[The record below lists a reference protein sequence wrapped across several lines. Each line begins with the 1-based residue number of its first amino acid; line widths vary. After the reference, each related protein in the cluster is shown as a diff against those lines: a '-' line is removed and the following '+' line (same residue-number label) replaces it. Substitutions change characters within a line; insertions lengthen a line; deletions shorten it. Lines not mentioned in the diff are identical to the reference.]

1 MKDFLEKNKIPIT
14 IIVAAFIIAASI
26 WLSRK
31 PPSSSPS
38 AILERKQTP
47 QQSPTPAESVQP
59 SSLRISFTQSPD
71 YIGKYACVTGII
83 NNVYTSQKGTIFI
96 NFCPDYKTCPFAAV
110 IFSSNASKFPNP
122 DQYTGKFVQITG
134 FITAY
139 QDRPQIVLENPA
151 QIRIG
156 Q

>member
-1 MKDFLEKNKIPIT
+1 MKDFFEKNKIPIT

-31 PPSSSPS
+31 PPSAAPPAAFES
-38 AILERKQTP
+38 
-47 QQSPTPAESVQP
+47 QQSPRAAEPVQP
-59 SSLRISFTQSPD
+59 SSIRISYTEAPN
-71 YIGKYACVTGII
+71 YLGKYACVIGTVDH
-83 NNVYTSQKGTIFI
+83 VYTSQKGTIFL
-96 NFCPDYKTCPFAAV
+96 NFCPDYKTCPFNAV
-110 IFSSNASKFPNP
+110 IFGSNASKFPNP
-122 DQYTGKFVQITG
+122 QQYTGRTVEITG

-139 QDRPQIVLENPA
+139 QGRPEIVLESPA